1 MDFAALSVLGTL
13 NTFTGRVSL
22 TIAVGILVSLVY
34 ARRTGWS
41 SGGLV
46 TPGLLAIQAA
56 DPIHFAGSLALAVV
70 FAFLL
75 RPIARKFT
83 LYGRERVGAAML
95 LAIACRLLFRGNFG
109 GFGGT
114 VDVFGEFWI
123 GWIAP
128 GLIAADMER
137 QGVWMTLAAAVST
150 AIVTAFVISLLLSLG
165 GAS

>member
-1 MDFAALSVLGTL
+1 MDFAALSTL

-56 DPIHFAGSLALAVV
+56 DPVYFAGSLVLAVL
-70 FAFLL
+70 FSLIL
-75 RPIARKFT
+75 RPITRKFT

-95 LAIACRLLFRGNFG
+95 LAIAFRLLFRGNFG
-109 GFGGT
+109 TLGGT
-114 VDVFGEFWI
+114 IDVFWI

-150 AIVTAFVISLLLSLG
+150 AVVTAFIISLLFSLG

>member
-1 MDFAALSVLGTL
+1 MDFAVLSALS
-13 NTFTGRVSL
+13 TFTGRVSL
-22 TIAVGILVSLVY
+22 TIAVGIIASLVY

-46 TPGLLAIQAA
+46 TPGLLAIQATN
-56 DPIHFAGSLALAVV
+56 PVYFAGSLALAVV
-70 FAFLL
+70 FSFIL
-75 RPIARKFT
+75 RPITKKFT
-83 LYGRERVGAAML
+83 LYGRERVGVAML
-95 LAIACRLLFRGNFG
+95 LAIAFRLLFRGNFG
-109 GFGGT
+109 SFGGP

-150 AIVTAFVISLLLSLG
+150 AIATAFVVSLLLSLG